1 MSHLFKSIGATMAMQ
16 QLIFG
21 GHFRFLG
28 NCLETKLYSHSY
40 FLPYLFTPNLCVF
53 PTKEWNNRMDLPFPN
68 CCWVQCLFGDILVD
82 YSVWLIFF
90 PGGLYDARMGPYTD
104 RHNIMCA
111 TCVQSMDFC
120 PGHLGHI
127 ELPLPVCNPLFYST
141 ILRMLKISCMQCH
154 RFRVPEHIKKLYYVQ
169 QRLLD
174 CGDII
179 AAQQG
184 QLNATVK
191 LTHEILCSADET
203 WGLE

>member
-1 MSHLFKSIGATMAMQ
+1 MSHLFKSKEECLLELLWLCSNWFLRALQIFWATALKPNSTHTLLFCRTYWRPIYVFSPPRNGTIEWIYLFQ
-16 QLIFG
+16 IVAEFSAY
-21 GHFRFLG
+21 
-28 NCLETKLYSHSY
+28 LETFLWTILSY
-40 FLPYLFTPNLCVF
+40 MIDFFL
-53 PTKEWNNRMDLPFPN
+53 
-68 CCWVQCLFGDILVD
+68 
-82 YSVWLIFF
+82 

-127 ELPLPVCNPLFYST
+127 ELPLAVCNPLFYST

-184 QLNATVK
+184 QLNATLK
-191 LTHEILCSADET
+191 
-203 WGLE
+203 